1 MSKTPIDEVTA
12 LSVTVSL
19 SQSQVEKLLN
29 ILDEG
34 ERCFLEVRSLLSF
47 NPSFKPA
54 QVPTQPKT
62 PTIDGIR
69 WRVKGG
75 SAAGPSDDFAFDFTQ
90 HRDGKVS
97 RAKVPLMDH
106 IKQRGPFQ
114 AKGYEITLS
123 KDGKFIQWKRV

>member
-1 MSKTPIDEVTA
+1 MCLGFKKLSKTPIDEVTA

-34 ERCFLEVRSLLSF
+34 ERCFLEIRSLLSVDT
-47 NPSFKPA
+47 STKPA

-75 SAAGPSDDFAFDFTQ
+75 SAAGPSDDFAFDFTKDI
-90 HRDGKVS
+90 DGKVS
-97 RAKVPLMDH
+97 REKVPLVDY

-114 AKGYEITLS
+114 AKGSEIP
-123 KDGKFIQWKRV
+123 

>member
-1 MSKTPIDEVTA
+1 MCLGFKKLSKTPIDEVTA

-19 SQSQVEKLLN
+19 SQSQVKKLLN

-34 ERCFLEVRSLLSF
+34 ERCFLEVRSLLSV
-47 NPSFKPA
+47 NPSTKPA

-90 HRDGKVS
+90 DRDSKVS
-97 RAKVPLMDH
+97 RAKVPLMDYISREVH
-106 IKQRGPFQ
+106 
-114 AKGYEITLS
+114 S
-123 KDGKFIQWKRV
+123 KLRAMRLP